1 MGQRLNIEIISES
14 KVLANA
20 YYHWSA
26 YTETAL
32 ELTGIVIKAYKET
45 QSSDNYKQ
53 RAVWALQATGAGLPE
68 EEKKTISAKNLKG
81 LTECKGR
88 DYGLIAVSDKSI
100 QETRYWEEYRVTLYL
115 DEQRVDFDCLWKR
128 MNYEYDKENKEK
140 ISKGELPAFDNLPMI
155 EWNIC
160 DIKFNDFKLFEQ
172 CIKDLKEEGKD
183 DFRTKQFPCAAY
195 SIIY

>member
-26 YTETAL
+26 YTEIAL

-45 QSSDNYKQ
+45 QSSDNYRQ

-68 EEKKTISAKNLKG
+68 EEKKTIAARNLTG
-81 LTECKGR
+81 LTECQGR
-88 DYGLIAVSDKSI
+88 NKGLIAVSDKSI

-115 DEQRVDFDCLWKR
+115 DEQRVDFDCLKKR
-128 MNYEYDKENKEK
+128 KNYEYDKENK
-140 ISKGELPAFDNLPMI
+140 NLPTT

-183 DFRTKQFPCAAY
+183 AFRTKQFPCDVY
-195 SIIY
+195 QIIY